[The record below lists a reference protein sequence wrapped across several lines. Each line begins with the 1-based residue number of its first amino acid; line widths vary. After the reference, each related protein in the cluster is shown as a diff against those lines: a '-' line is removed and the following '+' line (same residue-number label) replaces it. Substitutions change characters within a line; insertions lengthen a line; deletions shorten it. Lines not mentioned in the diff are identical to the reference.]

1 MKKGTLSLLIPVF
14 NHETY
19 LPALFRSID
28 VQSRKPEE
36 ILISDDGSQDES
48 GSLVTAWAEGKA
60 NTRVFRQKK
69 NIGITE
75 NSNFLLGKATGDY
88 ALTLHSDDCLGK
100 TDALETMAASM
111 DRNADIAMVTAPRR
125 MINERSEK
133 IRLDGNLNPGE
144 YGRSEILRRV
154 LITEANP
161 IGEPS
166 AVMFRQ
172 RSLPAGF
179 DASYRQLWDLKAWLE
194 ILKSGNLAVLRRPLV
209 WIREHARQA
218 TKANAKA
225 GRGIGEHVELF
236 LDLFREAEKVV
247 TPREAS
253 VLLYKLQQTASRYPK
268 FISIKTRS
276 SLVRERQ
283 RIGLLAYIWNL
294 SAYRLKKIGAKF
306 LPSFERRT
314 I

>member
-19 LPALFRSID
+19 LPELFRSID

-48 GSLVTAWAEGKA
+48 TSLVVAWAAGKA
-60 NTRVFRQKK
+60 NTRFFRQKK

-75 NSNFLLGKATGDY
+75 NSNFLLRKAREDY
-88 ALTLHSDDCLGK
+88 VLTLHSDDCLGK
-100 TDALETMAASM
+100 ADAIETMMKSM
-111 DRNADIAMVTAPRR
+111 DCNADTVMVTAPRQ
-125 MINERSEK
+125 MVDERSKK
-133 IRLDGNLNPGE
+133 ISVEGKLSPGE

-209 WIREHARQA
+209 WIRQHARQA
-218 TKANAKA
+218 TKANART

-253 VLLYKLQQTASRYPK
+253 VLLYKLQRTASRYPK
-268 FISIKTRS
+268 FISSKTRS

-294 SAYRLKKIGAKF
+294 SVYRFKKIGAKF
-306 LPSFERRT
+306 LASFKRIT